1 MGQGSFP
8 ALKTIQATPRATS
21 SKKPHPIYEILIFL
35 RHNPIM
41 DTGDDIPEDKLLAMP
56 EANTGNLSS
65 RRSIL
70 LHDRE
75 LAEIAAEREG
85 TARPMHLF
93 PWDDPR
99 EIHRTEDKHRRD
111 LLAYEEAMHEITER
125 QDRLLASI
133 EAEEA
138 RITARRQEIE
148 DHALRLRDGRRV
160 YVDGDRYR
168 DGQGILL
175 TGADEA
181 EAAHQHEYRPDA
193 STWAQKYDI
202 DHRFAA
208 AEKLKNEVLA
218 DKQDGQGTPDDHAAR
233 MDGYEKEF
241 ADKVE
246 AKAAGPV
253 VDYGSADDYSLSAV
267 PAFTAAADPVS
278 RETKR
283 ELTEDDS
290 GTQDAKK
297 PPQPFGGGGMKLG

>member
-1 MGQGSFP
+1 M
-8 ALKTIQATPRATS
+8 TT
-21 SKKPHPIYEILIFL
+21 
-35 RHNPIM
+35 
-41 DTGDDIPEDKLLAMP
+41 DDDIQLLAMP
-56 EANTGNLSS
+56 AANTGNLSS

-75 LAEIAAEREG
+75 LAEIAVEREE

-99 EIHRTEDKHRRD
+99 EIHRAEDKHRRD
-111 LLAYEEAMHEITER
+111 LLAYDEATREISAR
-125 QDRLLASI
+125 QDRLLTNI
-133 EAEEA
+133 EAQQA
-138 RITARRQEIE
+138 RIIERRQEIE

-168 DGQGILL
+168 DGQGTLL
-175 TGADEA
+175 TGPDEA
-181 EAAHQHEYRPDA
+181 EAARQHEYRPDA

-218 DKQDGQGTPDDHAAR
+218 DKQAGQGTDDAKKL
-233 MDGYEKEF
+233 DGYEKEF

-246 AKAAGPV
+246 AKAVGPV
-253 VDYGSADDYSLSAV
+253 VDYGSTDDYSLSSV

-297 PPQPFGGGGMKLG
+297 PPQPFGGAGMKLG